1 MAVNFKDRSEI
12 MVVSP
17 LNELVPE
24 NHLVRKLDRYIDWS
38 FIYPL
43 TDPLYSTKGRGR
55 IDPVILFKMIF
66 INKLFGINSMRK
78 TCEEIKVNVAYRWFL
93 HLSFED
99 KVPDHSTYS
108 QNYRRKYKD
117 NHVSQKIFEH
127 ILSEL
132 INYGL
137 IDIESLFIDG
147 THVKAHANKNKYNK
161 QELIVSSAKAYQKEL
176 EAEINHDRHRHGK
189 KALTFNETTGEVKQ
203 AKVSKN
209 DPESGVFH
217 KGEKEKCFAYSIN
230 TACDKHGYIVGAH
243 IEPGNVHDAHS
254 FFPLYQKLKMLE
266 DFEDIRH
273 MVLDAGYI
281 APYICK
287 VIMDD
292 SKLPLMPYKS
302 PMTKKGYFKK
312 YEYVYDEAYDCYLC
326 PNDKVLKYSTTNRD
340 GYRLYKS
347 NPNDCKQCPFIHQ
360 CTSNK
365 KFQKVITRHVWDDY
379 KEETVHHIRHS
390 DVWKEVYPQRKVTIE
405 RCFADAK
412 TKHGMGFTRYIGKQ
426 RVFDDILLLFSA
438 MNTKKMVNYLDK
450 IHHNNHL
457 YKLYSTIFQKIEAL
471 ASFFIPNKKR
481 AFKHNCLSTL

>member
-1 MAVNFKDRSEI
+1 MINMAVNFKDRSEI

-24 NHLVRKLDRYIDWS
+24 DHLVRKLDRYINWS

-78 TCEEIKVNVAYRWFL
+78 TCDEIKVNVAYRWFL

-117 NHVSQKIFEH
+117 NNVSQKIFEH
-127 ILSEL
+127 ILTEL
-132 INYGL
+132 ISHEL

-161 QELIVSSAKAYQKEL
+161 QDLIMTSAKAYQKEL
-176 EAEINHDRHRHGK
+176 EEEINQDRYHHGK
-189 KALTFNETTGEVKQ
+189 KEIFFDEDTGEVKQ

-243 IEPGNVHDAHS
+243 IEPGNVHDSQS
-254 FFPLYQKLKMLE
+254 FFPLYRKLKMLE
-266 DFEDIRH
+266 DFQEIKH

-281 APYICK
+281 TPYICK

-292 SKLPLMPYKS
+292 DKTPLIPYKR

-312 YEYVYDEAYDCYLC
+312 YEYVYDEEYDCYLC
-326 PNDKVLKYSTTNRD
+326 PNEKVLKYSTTNRQ

-347 NPNDCKQCPFIHQ
+347 NPKDCKQCPFIHQ
-360 CTSNK
+360 CTGNK
-365 KFQKVITRHVWDDY
+365 KFQKIITRHVWDDY
-379 KEETVHHIRHS
+379 KEETVNHIRHS
-390 DVWKEVYPQRKVTIE
+390 DAWKEIYPQRKQTIE
-405 RCFADAK
+405 
-412 TKHGMGFTRYIGKQ
+412 
-426 RVFDDILLLFSA
+426 
-438 MNTKKMVNYLDK
+438 
-450 IHHNNHL
+450 
-457 YKLYSTIFQKIEAL
+457 
-471 ASFFIPNKKR
+471 
-481 AFKHNCLSTL
+481 